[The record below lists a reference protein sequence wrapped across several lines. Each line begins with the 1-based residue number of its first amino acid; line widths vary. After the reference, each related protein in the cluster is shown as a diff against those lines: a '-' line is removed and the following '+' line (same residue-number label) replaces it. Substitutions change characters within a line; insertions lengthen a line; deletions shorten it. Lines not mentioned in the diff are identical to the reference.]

1 MKDLNRHNI
10 FKTPEEYF
18 QDLPERILSKVEQE
32 KTVRFITYSKVAAA
46 LVGILIVGASVLYMS
61 TNTSKISPLQAN
73 LHEEIDMYISSGF
86 WQAEDILS
94 LAENPDLILDA
105 IILEEWG
112 EVNQS
117 AVSDEDEW
125 WF

>member
-18 QDLPERILSKVEQE
+18 EELPDKILTRVEHE
-32 KTVRFITYSKVAAA
+32 KTVRFNAISKVAAA
-46 LVGILIVGASVLYMS
+46 IAALLLVGSVFIYF
-61 TNTSKISPLQAN
+61 SPRESDNPYLQAN
-73 LHEEIDMYISSGF
+73 LHEEIDMYINSGF

-112 EVNQS
+112 IVNENHN
-117 AVSDEDEW
+117 SDEDEW

>member
-10 FKTPEEYF
+10 FKTPDEYF
-18 QDLPERILSKVEQE
+18 DHLPEKILSRVEHE
-32 KTVRFITYSKVAAA
+32 KTVRFNAFSKVAAA
-46 LVGILIVGASVLYMS
+46 IAAILLVGSVVFYFS
-61 TNTSKISPLQAN
+61 SKESDNSYLQAN
-73 LHEEIDMYISSGF
+73 LHEEIDMYINSGF

-112 EVNQS
+112 AVNEKYN
-117 AVSDEDEW
+117 SDEDEW